1 VPQILF
7 IHSSDELYGADR
19 VLLEQLAALP
29 AGVTAEVWLPDDLP
43 HGPRPLCTRLDELG
57 VSNRHLPLP
66 ILRRAYRTPRAL
78 LWLARRVIGLRS
90 HLRAADPAIVYCT
103 TSAALLAAPVARVSR
118 VPQVFGHVHEIW
130 RRSDTLA
137 LAGPASACHH
147 VLAISN
153 AVADSL
159 PKRLRRRV
167 TIVPNGTTDPGP
179 PSALPGL
186 SAAELT
192 FVVASRWNAWKGHE
206 TLLRAWDRVDHGR
219 LLVLG
224 GPPPSGGSTDVCG
237 LVARLRRPE
246 SVELVGEVDDAGEY
260 LARADVAVVPSD
272 EPEPFGLV
280 TIEAFAR
287 GRPVVASAAGGALDI
302 VTDGHDGWLF
312 APRDVDTLA
321 AILARLDRDEVAGAG
336 SAARQA
342 FEQRYTAQRY
352 AQAWLGAVGLRAP
365 HRPQR

>member
-1 VPQILF
+1 MPHILF

-29 AGVTAEVWLPDDLP
+29 PEITAEVWLPDDLP
-43 HGPRPLCTRLDELG
+43 HGPRPLCARLDALG
-57 VSNRHLPLP
+57 VANRHLPLP

-78 LWLARRVIGLRS
+78 LWLARRAAGLRP
-90 HLRAADPAIVYCT
+90 HLREADPTIVYCT
-103 TSAALLAAPVARVSR
+103 TSAALLAAPVARASR

-137 LAGPASACHH
+137 LAGPASACHQ
-147 VLAISN
+147 LLTISH

-159 PKRLRRRV
+159 PKRLRRRA
-167 TIVPNGTTDPGP
+167 TIVPNGTADPGP
-179 PSALPGL
+179 PTVLPGL

-206 TLLRAWDRVDHGR
+206 TLLRAWDRVESGR

-224 GPPPSGGSTDVCG
+224 GPPPSGGSTDVRG
-237 LVARLRRPE
+237 LVAQLNRPE
-246 SVELVGEVDDAGEY
+246 SVELVGEVDDSGEY

-302 VTDGHDGWLF
+302 VTDGGDGWLF
-312 APRDVDTLA
+312 APRDVDALA
-321 AILARLDRDEVAGAG
+321 AILGRLDRDEVARAG
-336 SAARQA
+336 SAARQT
-342 FEQRYTAQRY
+342 FEQRYTAQTY
-352 AQAWLGAVGLRAP
+352 ARAWLAAVGLTR
-365 HRPQR
+365 